1 MNFIPPYAEKLFELA
16 SIGQFPVPVNC
27 EIHVGSED
35 WQSCA
40 NSKVFGEM
48 VGIKVH
54 LVEGAGHGLPKDS
67 VANLLDQ
74 WIS

>member
-1 MNFIPPYAEKLFELA
+1 MPKLLELA
-16 SIGQFPVPVNC
+16 STGQFPVPVNC

-48 VGIKVH
+48 VWIKVH
-54 LVEGAGHGLPKDS
+54 LVQGVGHILPHAH
-67 VANLLDQ
+67 VNELLKT
-74 WIS
+74 WKV